1 MTLPHGDVY
10 LVGILMSVGTAL
22 IMSIK
27 GLASKSSN
35 RLVGWFKRK
44 LVYSVKIYQ
53 YDELFYVLERW
64 LFVNHEQQYK
74 DVEASVDFGDF
85 QQFEG
90 PPSVSGSEGTNNQ
103 SQRKVNYKQEDT
115 TFAIS
120 HKGKKFLI
128 SKESEKNDKTSS
140 AKERFF
146 RKYYI
151 TGWRCKAQV
160 NDFLEGIFAEHEAA
174 RPRQLVKI
182 KIASSY
188 GELYTFDDLRVKSLD
203 KVMLPG
209 NMQQVIIND
218 LKQFSEGEDWYKQV
232 GICYKRGYC
241 LYGPPGN
248 GKTTLSLS
256 IAAHLQRDINLLN
269 ISALDDDSALQR
281 LFYNLAPRSILLI
294 EDIDKAFA
302 QRESKASKVSFSA
315 LLNTLDGALSK
326 HGLIVIITTN
336 HIEQLDPALL
346 RDGRMDMKLEINN
359 PDNRKIS
366 DYLSIFYQ
374 TPAVLSLQE
383 ENKDLC
389 MAAIQEICVRNR
401 NNPQGAISEITSR
414 IIGNNLEV
422 KE

>member
-10 LVGILMSVGTAL
+10 LIGILMSAATAA

-27 GLASKSSN
+27 GLASKSSD

-53 YDELFYVLERW
+53 YDELFYILERY
-64 LFVNHEQQYK
+64 LFINHEQQYK
-74 DVEASVDFGDF
+74 DVEASVEFGDP
-85 QQFEG
+85 QQ
-90 PPSVSGSEGTNNQ
+90 SEYPVPLADDGDRGKQ
-103 SQRKVNYKQEDT
+103 LQRKVHYKQEDV
-115 TFAIS
+115 TFAIK
-120 HKGKKFLI
+120 HKGKKFFI
-128 SKESEKNDKTSS
+128 SKESEKNEKTSS

-151 TGWRCKAQV
+151 SGWRCKAQV

-281 LFYNLAPRSILLI
+281 LFHNLVPRSILLI
-294 EDIDKAFA
+294 EDIDKAFV
-302 QRESKASKVSFSA
+302 QREAKASKVSFSA

-374 TPAVLSLQE
+374 VQVELPLQE

-389 MAAIQEICVRNR
+389 MAAIQEICVRHR
-401 NNPQGAISEITSR
+401 NNPQDAVLEITSR
-414 IIGNNLEV
+414 IMNNNLEV
-422 KE
+422 GK